1 MAVIDMELEA
11 VLRPVEM
18 SLPAYP
24 PKVILLSNGQNLVI
38 RQVRREDVPVLLQ
51 AVRPLCDVDRDFTD
65 LIGARLY
72 AELLGW
78 YRFRLRNGYCLIGQV
93 DGRLVGIMNG
103 RVYSQEI
110 GINYHTL
117 EIDRRLRAGPH
128 LFAAKMEY
136 HIEVL
141 GQEEVWTTA
150 ERPISFRK
158 WMVEYVLES
167 QTDAQHELGGS
178 PSWRLSREHY
188 MGIRDRMVAGER
200 PVPPELL
207 ETSMREIIVSAVG
220 KRSGGRT

>member
-11 VLRPVEM
+11 VLRPVDM
-18 SLPAYP
+18 VLPAYP
-24 PKVILLSNGQNLVI
+24 PKVILLPNGQNLVI
-38 RQVRREDVPVLLQ
+38 RQVNREDVPVLLR
-51 AVRPLCDVDRDFTD
+51 ALRPMYDIDRDFTD

-78 YRFRLRNGYCLIGQV
+78 HRYRLRNGYCLIGQV

-103 RVYSQEI
+103 RVYSQRV

-117 EIDRRLRAGPH
+117 EMDRRLRAGPH

-141 GQEEVWTTA
+141 GQDEVWTTA

-158 WMVEYVLES
+158 WMVEYALE
-167 QTDAQHELGGS
+167 QQPDAQHELGGS

-188 MGIRDRMVAGER
+188 MSIRDRMVTGER
-200 PVPPELL
+200 PVPPDLL
-207 ETSMREIIVSAVG
+207 ETARREIVVATPGKSAEG
-220 KRSGGRT
+220 TG